1 MVETEAEAAKPELIV
16 GKWVKLDQPINMLG
30 LKEILGSEILQRGDM
45 IKLGRKI
52 FVFTGGGVSG
62 GEGMPEEAKS
72 WIVPVRAW
80 RKKTGGDGTG
90 KFIGAAEKIITGY
103 LLQPKTNDFTVP
115 AWGEPCRFGWSEA
128 GFSRSHISY
137 RRGQGVTVSRE

>member
-1 MVETEAEAAKPELIV
+1 MVETKAEAAEPGLIV
-16 GKWVKLDQPINMLG
+16 GKWVKLDQPINVLD
-30 LKEILGSEILQRGDM
+30 LKEILGSEMLKCGDM
-45 IKLGRKI
+45 IKLKRKI
-52 FVFTGGGVSG
+52 FVFSGGVSG
-62 GEGMPEEAKS
+62 REGMPEEAKS

-115 AWGEPCRFGWSEA
+115 AWGKPRRFGWSEA

>member
-1 MVETEAEAAKPELIV
+1 M
-16 GKWVKLDQPINMLG
+16 
-30 LKEILGSEILQRGDM
+30 LGSEMLLRGD
-45 IKLGRKI
+45 KVEVDGKK
-52 FVFTGGGVSG
+52 FVISG
-62 GEGMPEEAKS
+62 GYKSGGIEAPEKAEW
-72 WIVPVRAW
+72 WIVLVRAW

-115 AWGEPCRFGWSEA
+115 AWGKPRRFGWSEA